1 MLKIYTKTNIK
12 VFRSCLTLFNFLFCL
27 KDFKQIVDILQE
39 LLPLEI
45 NKYKSLTCWQSDQ
58 YFIWSHWFSVF
69 YNNYFSK

>member
-1 MLKIYTKTNIK
+1 MGTQSSLQSPLQKKKFLATMLKIYTKTKIK

-45 NKYKSLTCWQSDQ
+45 NKYKSLTC
-58 YFIWSHWFSVF
+58 
-69 YNNYFSK
+69 